1 MESSNITAGEYLEEM
16 WALIPHLP
24 KDRRMDFIDHLCAL
38 EDQLEILENCFKLTH
53 VSD

>member
-1 MESSNITAGEYLEEM
+1 MEASNITAGAYLEEM

-24 KDRRMDFIDHLCAL
+24 KDKRADIVDHLIAL
-38 EDQLEILENCFKLTH
+38 EDQLETLENCLKLTH